1 MLAKLGNEFALAFSV
16 AFLFWREKKWGI
28 FSAHH
33 RTKNMDQFIPGKIN
47 SLSASRWFFLQS
59 DATATLQR
67 RTTHESN
74 RGSRTRENL
83 INYEESN
90 KYAFGIR
97 EAAYYGVLEMLCGDQ
112 RGLSAQQP
120 ENLVQRNKIFLWADK
135 GTLDLR
141 LGILEMV
148 CSCRI
153 VQCTWVKILA
163 PLSCCTLQ
171 VTALVGVAK
180 DS

>member
-1 MLAKLGNEFALAFSV
+1 
-16 AFLFWREKKWGI
+16 
-28 FSAHH
+28 
-33 RTKNMDQFIPGKIN
+33 MDQFIPGKIN

-59 DATATLQR
+59 DATATLQP

-83 INYEESN
+83 INYAESN

-97 EAAYYGVLEMLCGDQ
+97 DAAYLKCCVVINEVCPHNSLNTSFSITKSFVG
-112 RGLSAQQP
+112 R
-120 ENLVQRNKIFLWADK
+120 K

>member
-1 MLAKLGNEFALAFSV
+1 MLAKLGNQFALAFSV
-16 AFLFWREKKWGI
+16 NISLLEKKRGI
-28 FSAHH
+28 FRAHP
-33 RTKNMDQFIPGKIN
+33 RTKNTDQFIPGKIN

-59 DATATLQR
+59 DATATLQP

-148 CSCRI
+148 CCCCCI

-163 PLSCCTLQ
+163 PPFLLHTSGYCISWGC
-171 VTALVGVAK
+171 
-180 DS
+180 

>member
-1 MLAKLGNEFALAFSV
+1 LLAKLGNEFALAFSV

-59 DATATLQR
+59 DATATLQP

-120 ENLVQRNKIFLWADK
+120 EYLVQHNKIFCGQKRHFGSEAW
-135 GTLDLR
+135 DLGNGVLLLLHCAMYMGQDSGSPFLAAHFR
-141 LGILEMV
+141 LLH
-148 CSCRI
+148 
-153 VQCTWVKILA
+153 
-163 PLSCCTLQ
+163 
-171 VTALVGVAK
+171 
-180 DS
+180 